1 MFQLSMQGRSEVW
14 LLFRFLGS
22 HELSVVAQPALLPTT
37 QAMQT
42 RRWQPGS
49 AKSADHQAGLWESW
63 PKPRNWSQD
72 PGLDQQDLCPV
83 MGMVVVEIPSTAV
96 M

>member
-1 MFQLSMQGRSEVW
+1 MVT
-14 LLFRFLGS
+14 
-22 HELSVVAQPALLPTT
+22 QPALFPTA

-42 RRWQPGS
+42 RRWQPES
-49 AKSADHQAGLWESW
+49 AKSADHQGNLWELGSSG

-83 MGMVVVEIPSTAV
+83 IGMAEVELPTSTVV